1 MAKDK
6 HNANIKKEWTI
17 SVLDSDNY
25 GEIERICKA
34 LGSQIRLNL
43 IKQLTYKPMTVVE
56 LAKLNKVTNS
66 TILFHLDLLTA
77 AGVVESRYLPGI
89 KGKAQVFLPTL
100 PKSRFRGLPTK
111 RTERCFSD
119 RKYPSAITST

>member
-89 KGKAQVFLPTL
+89 KGKAQVFFTNFT
-100 PKSRFRGLPTK
+100 KIAFSRVADEKDRTMFFRQ
-111 RTERCFSD
+111 
-119 RKYPSAITST
+119 